1 MLNLT
6 QALEITGLT
15 HSGLVRE
22 HNEDAIGFDAA
33 DGFVVLADGMG
44 GYNAGEVASGIAVEV
59 VTHLLREMLP
69 KSAPERPLPGHAQ
82 PAAFD
87 LLSHAIHQANLSIY
101 GTAQSQPQCA
111 GMGTT
116 VVATLFFD
124 NRMVVAHVGDSR
136 LYRLRD
142 GVLVQV
148 TRDHSLLQEQLDSG
162 LITEEE
168 ARYSANRNLVT
179 RAVGIDP
186 DVNVE
191 LHEHAVIPGD
201 LYLFCSDGLSDMLE
215 DADIA
220 DTLST
225 LRANLPVAA
234 EQLVQMANDAG
245 GRDNISVILVAIKSE
260 YPAPGGLWSRLTS
273 WLS

>member
-1 MLNLT
+1 MVNLT
-6 QALEITGLT
+6 QALDITGLT
-15 HSGLVRE
+15 DSGQVRE

-59 VTHLLREMLP
+59 IAHLLREMLL
-69 KSAPERPLPGHAQ
+69 KNAPERALQAHGQ
-82 PAAFD
+82 PAAYD
-87 LLSHAIHQANLSIY
+87 MLEHAVRQANASIY

-116 VVATLFFD
+116 VVVGLYFD
-124 NRMVVAHVGDSR
+124 NRVLVAHVGDSR
-136 LYRLRD
+136 LYRLR
-142 GVLVQV
+142 GGALEQI

-162 LITEEE
+162 LITAEE
-168 ARYSANRNLVT
+168 ARHSANRNLVT

-186 DVNVE
+186 DV
-191 LHEHAVIPGD
+191 AVDLSEFETQPGD

-215 DADIA
+215 DGDIA
-220 DTLST
+220 DTLNT
-225 LRANLPVAA
+225 LRANLPLAA

-245 GRDNISVILVAIKSE
+245 GRDNISVVLVGIKRD
-260 YPAPGGLWSRLTS
+260 YPAQSGLWSRLTS
-273 WLS
+273 WLG